1 MLILRLLLAATMLFS
16 LLGLLASATYVSA
29 VPAPDQSYNG
39 QLLKRQIY
47 TCEVNTIYCNSY
59 DTFSLCAPGPN
70 GNQEVFFGPVADGT
84 YCDESENKIRADNY
98 GDCSPDGQLFCNYDG
113 TTFFECDQG
122 GLIYFGPVAAGTT
135 CVDGIIVATN

>member
-1 MLILRLLLAATMLFS
+1 MLILKILSAATILFS
-16 LLGLLASATYVSA
+16 LLGLLGSATYVSA
-29 VPAPDQSYNG
+29 VPAPDQNG

-70 GNQEVFFGPVADGT
+70 GDQEVFFGPVADGT

-98 GDCSPDGQLFCNYDG
+98 GDCSPDGQLFCNDGG

-122 GLIYFGPVAAGTT
+122 GLIDFGSVAAGTT
-135 CVDGIIVATN
+135 CVDGHFVATN